1 MKLLP
6 IIVSFLLIPHIL
18 FADQY
23 WQRYADSLIKEQK
36 QAKEQPY
43 TAPFVVEYLDTRIA
57 MANELAKNFDA
68 MTQNNKEDK
77 AHIANLC
84 KQVLSRCFDKSLVE
98 ITKQQIT
105 KELQPYSITFS
116 NNDVTIIHTEL
127 VLSSF
132 FKNYDIMLATNN
144 TTQYDTQ
151 QIITKCKPPF
161 DDLLLSIRYQEL
173 AAKAN
178 FVKQQ
183 HQYIASITSLCN
195 TTRYDEGEISQN
207 PKLIV
212 PLLSQLENAIT
223 NVPEYTAI
231 YNKQDGI
238 PYQISIP
245 QPLDATKAITEIQ
258 NKREAIVTGQN
269 ESAINDIETLAQSYI
284 TPIQNHI
291 DEQKKLLAIMKTTD
305 GVTIE
310 NEEAFNNFIQRFDTQ
325 SKYLNDYAH
334 ATMLYCHLALLHAPQ
349 INYSNRCQHIV
360 NSASQIQKL
369 VQALGDSSKE
379 IIPDAKQVFEV
390 LKAFLYA
397 DTSKEHSAEITT
409 TMQTLH
415 TIKEDIYTMASAKT
429 NDTLNP
435 ALCNLEIAMNIETLE
450 KGVKLFNTQTYA
462 KQALMRYASTIQEAF
477 ESAQTGFSNNT
488 IQQIIAMQSVI
499 PVVENFDVQQIIN
512 EYASQQYVLR
522 KLRADSASLM
532 QRIEAYKKKG
542 IMINDYEKAK
552 ELTET
557 IKKLQPLYTV
567 DVGKYKMNQ
576 NNIIIIDRQCV
587 AMLKR
592 MLKNTVAGN
601 I

>member
-68 MTQNNKEDK
+68 MTQNNNESK

-84 KQVLSRCFDKSLVE
+84 KQVLSHCFDKSLIE

-105 KELQPYSITFS
+105 KELQPCNITFS
-116 NNDVTIIHTEL
+116 NTDVIIIHAEL

-132 FKNYDIMLATNN
+132 FKNCDILLATNN
-144 TTQYDTQ
+144 TTQYNTQ
-151 QIITKCKPPF
+151 QIISKCQPPF
-161 DDLLLSIRYQEL
+161 DDLSQSIRYQEL
-173 AAKAN
+173 ASKAN
-178 FVKQQ
+178 FAKQQ
-183 HQYIASITSLCN
+183 RQLIASIASLCN

-207 PKLIV
+207 PTLIV

-223 NVPEYTAI
+223 NVPQYTAT

-269 ESAINDIETLAQSYI
+269 ESAINDIKTLAQSYI
-284 TPIQNHI
+284 TPIQNQI
-291 DEQKKLLAIMKTTD
+291 DEQKKLLAIMKSTD
-305 GVTIE
+305 GIIVE

-334 ATMLYCHLALLHAPQ
+334 ATILYCQLALLRATQ
-349 INYSNRCQHIV
+349 INYSNRCQNIV
-360 NSASQIQKL
+360 NNATLIQKL
-369 VQALGDSSKE
+369 VQALGDSAKE
-379 IIPDAKQVFEV
+379 IIAEAKQVFEI
-390 LKAFLYA
+390 LKAFLYV
-397 DTSKEHSAEITT
+397 DTSKDHSTELST
-409 TMQTLH
+409 TMQALH
-415 TIKEDIYTMASAKT
+415 TIKENIYAMAGSKT

-435 ALCNLEIAMNIETLE
+435 ALCNLEVSMNIETLE
-450 KGVKLFNTQTYA
+450 KGIKLFSTQTYA
-462 KQALMRYASTIQEAF
+462 KQALVRYATTMREAL

-522 KLRADSASLM
+522 KLRADSASLL

-542 IMINDYEKAK
+542 IMINEYEKAK
-552 ELTET
+552 GLAET
-557 IKKLQPLYTV
+557 IKQLQPLYTV